1 MSLKGQMTTA
11 TYMPWDTM
19 VLLLHRLERDHEYKF
34 QLLIAVGCYT
44 ALRIGDILK
53 LRWSDFLGHEFLVVS
68 EGKTKKIRRIDLN
81 PALVDII
88 DRLYRLMG
96 IDDPNELLFINRTKT
111 KAINVQYINRKLK
124 HIVKRY
130 NIPIPNN
137 SVSSHLFRKTMARH
151 VWERSNYSEKSLI
164 MVGEAFNHSSV
175 RVTKRYLG
183 IKSEEISDIYRN
195 L

>member
-53 LRWSDFLGHEFLVVS
+53 LRWSDFMEHEFLVVS
-68 EGKTKKIRRIDLN
+68 EGKTKKARRIDLN

-88 DRLYRLMG
+88 ERLYRLMG
-96 IDDPNELLFINRTKT
+96 IVDPNELLFINRTKT

>member
-19 VLLLHRLERDHEYKF
+19 VLLLQRLERDHEYKF

-53 LRWSDFLGHEFLVVS
+53 LRWSDFMEHEFLVVS
-68 EGKTKKIRRIDLN
+68 EGKTKKARRIDLN

-88 DRLYRLMG
+88 ERLYRLMG
-96 IDDPNELLFINRTKT
+96 IVDPNELLFINRTKT

-175 RVTKRYLG
+175 KVTKRYLG

>member
-1 MSLKGQMTTA
+1 MTTA

-53 LRWSDFLGHEFLVVS
+53 LRWSDFMEHEFLVVS
-68 EGKTKKIRRIDLN
+68 EGKTKKARRIDLN

-88 DRLYRLMG
+88 ERLYRLMG
-96 IDDPNELLFINRTKT
+96 IVDPNELLFINRTKT

>member
-111 KAINVQYINRKLK
+111 KAVNVQYINRKLK

-183 IKSEEISDIYRN
+183 IKTEEISDLYRN

>member
-183 IKSEEISDIYRN
+183 IKTEEISDLYRN

>member
-68 EGKTKKIRRIDLN
+68 EGKTKKARRIDLN

-88 DRLYRLMG
+88 ERLYRLMG
-96 IDDPNELLFINRTKT
+96 IVDPNELLFINRTKT

-183 IKSEEISDIYRN
+183 IKTEEISDLYRN

>member
-53 LRWSDFLGHEFLVVS
+53 LRWSDFMEHEFLVVS
-68 EGKTKKIRRIDLN
+68 EGKTKKARRIDLN

-88 DRLYRLMG
+88 ERLYRLMG
-96 IDDPNELLFINRTKT
+96 IVDPNELLFINRTKT

-164 MVGEAFNHSSV
+164 MVGEAFNHSRV

>member
-1 MSLKGQMTTA
+1 MSLKGQITTA
-11 TYMPWDTM
+11 TFLQWDTM
-19 VLLLHRLERDHEYKF
+19 VLLLQRLERDHEYKF

-53 LRWSDFLGHEFLVVS
+53 LRWCDFLGQEFLVVS
-68 EGKTKKIRRIDLN
+68 EGKTKKARRIDLN

-88 DRLYRLMG
+88 ERLYHLMG
-96 IDDPNELLFINRTKT
+96 IVDPNELLFINKSKT
-111 KAINVQYINRKLK
+111 KAFNVQYINRRLK
-124 HIVKRY
+124 QIVKHY
-130 NIPIPNN
+130 NIPIPVN
-137 SVSSHLFRKTMARH
+137 STSSHLFRKTMARH
-151 VWERSNYSEKSLI
+151 CWERNNYSEKSLI
-164 MVGEAFNHSSV
+164 LVGEAFNHSSV

>member
-19 VLLLHRLERDHEYKF
+19 VLLLQRLERDHEYKF

-53 LRWSDFLGHEFLVVS
+53 LRWSDFMEHEFLVVS
-68 EGKTKKIRRIDLN
+68 EGKTKKARRIDLN

-88 DRLYRLMG
+88 ERLYRLMG
-96 IDDPNELLFINRTKT
+96 IVDPNELLFINRTKT